1 MFKLLLSRYLF
12 FEFFLSKMIFGSDFQ
27 FDKNCDDAVRR
38 AADGKKFSRS
48 VFALAVITLYSRRT
62 SSFSYNIIM
71 CCLFVSPPKF
81 LLLFFFF
88 FFFPRLLLFLSQLW
102 GG

>member
-1 MFKLLLSRYLF
+1 
-12 FEFFLSKMIFGSDFQ
+12 MIFGSDFQ

-81 LLLFFFF
+81 LLPSS

>member
-1 MFKLLLSRYLF
+1 
-12 FEFFLSKMIFGSDFQ
+12 MIFGSDFQ

-38 AADGKKFSRS
+38 AADGKTFSRS

-81 LLLFFFF
+81 LLLFFFPVSF
-88 FFFPRLLLFLSQLW
+88 YSSPSSGEDEELLW
-102 GG
+102 